1 MMGSQRFFTDSMK
14 CQNCDASV
22 LFSDERCHSCGAK
35 LLHHRVV
42 LGVPK
47 AEEFTLSLQEPASEL
62 EEPVQPGDW
71 DFPAR
76 SALELPSAPVSFQ
89 NQPIPEI
96 RWGGFLRRAGAFI
109 LDSIVVAVLSAL
121 MGLMAYIGYKVG
133 LSAHNRLISWNNA
146 TPLMTFL
153 TLAWMGLATTYF
165 VVFHGMEGKT
175 IGKWLFG
182 LRVVG
187 AGLKP
192 ISYRRALL
200 RWCGAVGLGVAS
212 GGLAFLWILWQRENR
227 GWHDFLARTWVIR
240 E

>member
-1 MMGSQRFFTDSMK
+1 MK
-14 CQNCDASV
+14 CQNCDAPV
-22 LFSDERCHSCGAK
+22 LSSDERCQSCGAK

-47 AEEFTLSLQEPASEL
+47 AEEFTLTPEEPAIEL
-62 EEPVQPGDW
+62 EEPAETDNG

-76 SALELPSAPVSFQ
+76 AEIEPEAAAVSIQ
-89 NQPIPEI
+89 SEPIAEI
-96 RWGGFLRRAGAFI
+96 RWGGFFRRAGAF
-109 LDSIVVAVLSAL
+109 LVDVVMIVLLSAL
-121 MGLMAYIGYKVG
+121 MGVMAYIGYRVG
-133 LSAHNRLISWNNA
+133 LSAHSRIISWNNA
-146 TPLMTFL
+146 APLMSFL
-153 TLAWMGLATTYF
+153 TLAWIGLATTYF
-165 VVFHGMEGKT
+165 VVFHGMEGRT

-187 AGLKP
+187 AGLTP

-212 GGLAFLWILWQRENR
+212 LGLAFLWILWQREKR